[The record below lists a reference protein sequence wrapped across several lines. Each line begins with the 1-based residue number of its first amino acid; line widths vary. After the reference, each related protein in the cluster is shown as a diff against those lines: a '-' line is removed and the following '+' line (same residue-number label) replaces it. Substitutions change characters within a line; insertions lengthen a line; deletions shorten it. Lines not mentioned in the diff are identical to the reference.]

1 MERRCSSTWRCIRDE
16 DNPVNPYT
24 RGLGLVALIVFFPA
38 SVSAHGFGQRYDL
51 PVPLGLF
58 MLGAGASVVL
68 SFLGMGLFVRRK
80 RESMDYPS
88 YNLLASPL
96 SAWIGNRGFLSFVRA
111 ISVIL
116 FCVMLAAGFWGSEN
130 PDKNIAP
137 TMVWIIWWVGLAYIC
152 ALAGNLW
159 SLVNPWSIIFSG
171 AEALYRKITPGGSLS
186 PEQPFTESP
195 GVWPAVG
202 LFLWFAWAEI
212 VWPHNDLPLNLA
224 VAALGYSIITWTGM
238 FLYGKEAW
246 LRRGEAFSIIF
257 GVMGRFSVTEAR
269 VSGNGRNEWR
279 LRPPAV
285 GLLNTDGM
293 SNSMV
298 VLVVLMLATV
308 SFDGFTETPLWHLLR
323 AWMYEGVIW
332 VGRDA
337 LLVADTIALIAA
349 PMLFL
354 GVYYLFCIL
363 MRAMSG
369 SALSTGEFARLFV
382 LSLVP
387 IAIGYHV
394 AHYFSFL
401 FIQGQRIIP
410 LLSDPFGVGWNLWG
424 TAAYKVDIGIIGA
437 KTTWY
442 ASIAAIVIGHICAVY
457 LAHVTALRALDNRFA
472 AVRSQYPMLVLMVGY
487 TMVSLWIIA
496 QPITGG

>member
-1 MERRCSSTWRCIRDE
+1 MSVCIR
-16 DNPVNPYT
+16 
-24 RGLGLVALIVFFPA
+24 GLWLVAAVAFLPTTAF
-38 SVSAHGFGQRYDL
+38 AHGFGQRYDL

-68 SFLGMGLFVRRK
+68 SFLCMGLFVRK
-80 RESMDYPS
+80 KQESVDYPS

-96 SAWIGNRGFLSFVRA
+96 FTWMGNRIFLSFIRA
-111 ISVIL
+111 FSVAL
-116 FCVMLAAGFWGSEN
+116 FCLTLTAGFWGIEN

-137 TMVWIIWWVGLAYIC
+137 TMVWIIWWVGLAYVC

-159 SLVNPWSIIFSG
+159 SLVNPWSIIFLW
-171 AEALYRKITPGGSLS
+171 AEALYRKIKRGGSLS
-186 PEQPFTESP
+186 PKHPFSESP
-195 GVWPAVG
+195 DVWPAVG

-212 VWPHNDLPLNLA
+212 VWPHNDLPRNLA

-246 LRRGEAFSIIF
+246 LERGEAFSIIF
-257 GVMGRFSVTEAR
+257 GVMGRFSITEAR
-269 VSGNGRNEWR
+269 VSGNGRREWR

-285 GLLNTDGM
+285 GLLKTDGV
-293 SNSMV
+293 SKSMV

-308 SFDGFTETPLWHLLR
+308 SFDGFTETPLWHLIR
-323 AWMYEGVIW
+323 AVLYEAVVW

-337 LLVADTIALIAA
+337 LLIADTIALISV
-349 PMLFL
+349 PTLFL
-354 GVYYLFCIL
+354 GVYYLFCTL
-363 MRAMSG
+363 MRTISG

-410 LLSDPFGVGWNLWG
+410 LLSDPFGMGWDLWG

-457 LAHVTALRALDNRFA
+457 LAHMTALRALENRFA
-472 AVRSQYPMLVLMVGY
+472 AVRSQYPMLILMVGY

>member
-1 MERRCSSTWRCIRDE
+1 MSFFI
-16 DNPVNPYT
+16 
-24 RGLGLVALIVFFPA
+24 RGLWLAAAVVFLPTIA
-38 SVSAHGFGQRYDL
+38 SAHGFGQRYDL

-68 SFLGMGLFVRRK
+68 SFLGMGLFVRK
-80 RESMDYPS
+80 KQDSVDYPS
-88 YNLLASPL
+88 CDLLTSPL
-96 SAWIGNRGFLSFVRA
+96 FAWMGNRVFLSVIRVL
-111 ISVIL
+111 SVVL
-116 FCVMLAAGFWGSEN
+116 FCVTLVAGFWGSEN
-130 PDKNIAP
+130 PDKNIVP
-137 TMVWIIWWVGLAYIC
+137 TMVWIIWWVGLAYVC

-159 SLVNPWSIIFSG
+159 SLVNPWSVIFSW
-171 AEALYRKITPGGSLS
+171 AEALYKKIKPGASLS
-186 PEQPFTESP
+186 PAQPFSERP

-212 VWPHNDLPLNLA
+212 VWPHNDLPRNLT
-224 VAALGYSIITWTGM
+224 VATLGYSIITWAGM
-238 FLYGKEAW
+238 YLYGKDAW
-246 LRRGEAFSIIF
+246 LERGEAFSILF
-257 GVMGRFSVTEAR
+257 GVMGRFSITEAR
-269 VSGNGRNEWR
+269 TSGTGRSEWR
-279 LRPPAV
+279 MRPPAV

-298 VLVVLMLATV
+298 VFVVLMLATV
-308 SFDGFTETPLWHLLR
+308 SFDGFTETPLWHQIR
-323 AWMYEGVIW
+323 AGLYEVVIW
-332 VGRDA
+332 IGRDA

-349 PMLFL
+349 PGLFL
-354 GVYYLFCIL
+354 GVYYLFCML

-369 SALSTGEFARLFV
+369 STLSTGEFARLFV

-424 TAAYKVDIGIIGA
+424 TASYKIDIGIIGA
-437 KTTWY
+437 KATWY

-457 LAHVTALRALDNRFA
+457 LAHVTALRALENRFA

>member
-1 MERRCSSTWRCIRDE
+1 MNFHARWLWLS
-16 DNPVNPYT
+16 
-24 RGLGLVALIVFFPA
+24 VAVIFLPT

-68 SFLGMGLFVRRK
+68 SFLGMGLFVRKKQDRV
-80 RESMDYPS
+80 EYPS

-96 SAWIGNRGFLSFVRA
+96 FAWMGNRVFLLVIRVL
-111 ISVIL
+111 SVVL
-116 FCVMLAAGFWGSEN
+116 FCVTLAAGFWGSEN
-130 PDKNIAP
+130 PDKNFAP
-137 TMVWIIWWVGLAYIC
+137 TMIWIIWWVGLAYVC

-159 SLVNPWSIIFSG
+159 SLVNPWSVIFSW
-171 AEALYRKITPGGSLS
+171 AEALYQKIKPGASLS
-186 PEQPFTESP
+186 PEQPFSERP

-212 VWPHNDLPLNLA
+212 VWPHNDLPRNLA
-224 VAALGYSIITWTGM
+224 VATLGYSIITWAGM
-238 FLYGKEAW
+238 CLYGKEAW
-246 LRRGEAFSIIF
+246 LERGEAFSILY
-257 GVMGRFSVTEAR
+257 GVMGRFSITEAR
-269 VSGNGRNEWR
+269 TSGNRRSEWR

-285 GLLNTDGM
+285 GLLKTDGM

-298 VLVVLMLATV
+298 VFVVLMLATV
-308 SFDGFTETPLWHLLR
+308 SFDGFTETPLWHQIR
-323 AWMYEGVIW
+323 AGLYDAVVWI
-332 VGRDA
+332 GRDA

-349 PMLFL
+349 PGLFL
-354 GVYYLFCIL
+354 GVYYLFCML
-363 MRAMSG
+363 MRAVSG
-369 SALSTGEFARLFV
+369 STLSTGEFARLFV

-410 LLSDPFGVGWNLWG
+410 LLSDPFGVDWNLWG

-457 LAHVTALRALDNRFA
+457 LAHVTALRALENRFA
-472 AVRSQYPMLVLMVGY
+472 AVRSQYPMLILMVGY

>member
-1 MERRCSSTWRCIRDE
+1 MSLFIRRLW
-16 DNPVNPYT
+16 
-24 RGLGLVALIVFFPA
+24 LAAAVAFLPTSA
-38 SVSAHGFGQRYDL
+38 LAHGFGQRYDL

-68 SFLGMGLFVRRK
+68 SFLGMGFFVRK
-80 RESMDYPS
+80 KQESVDYPS

-96 SAWIGNRGFLSFVRA
+96 FGWMGSKVFLLLIRVLSIFM
-111 ISVIL
+111 
-116 FCVMLAAGFWGSEN
+116 FCVTLAAGFWGTEN
-130 PDKNIAP
+130 PDKNIVP
-137 TMVWIIWWVGLAYIC
+137 TMVWIIWWVGLAYVC
-152 ALAGNLW
+152 ALIGNLW
-159 SLVNPWSIIFSG
+159 SLVNPWSIIFSW
-171 AEALYRKITPGGSLS
+171 AEALYRKIKPGGSFSL
-186 PEQPFTESP
+186 EQPYPENL

-212 VWPHNDLPLNLA
+212 VWPHNDLPRNLA
-224 VAALGYSIITWTGM
+224 VATLRYSIITWTGM

-246 LRRGEAFSIIF
+246 LERGEAFSIMF
-257 GVMGRFSVTEAR
+257 GVMGRFSLTETR
-269 VSGNGRNEWR
+269 VSENGKNEWR

-293 SNSMV
+293 SYSMV
-298 VLVVLMLATV
+298 VLLVLMLATV
-308 SFDGFTETPLWHLLR
+308 SFDGFTETPLWHLIR
-323 AWMYEGVIW
+323 AGIYEGVVW

-337 LLVADTIALIAA
+337 LLLADTIALIAA
-349 PMLFL
+349 PALFL
-354 GVYYLFCIL
+354 GVYYLFCML

-424 TAAYKVDIGIIGA
+424 TAAYRVDIGIIGA

-457 LAHVTALRALDNRFA
+457 LAHVTALGALENRFA
-472 AVRSQYPMLVLMVGY
+472 AVRSQYPMLILMVGY

>member
-1 MERRCSSTWRCIRDE
+1 MSLFIRRLW
-16 DNPVNPYT
+16 
-24 RGLGLVALIVFFPA
+24 LAAAVAFLPTSA
-38 SVSAHGFGQRYDL
+38 LAHGFGQRYDL

-58 MLGAGASVVL
+58 ILGAGASVVL
-68 SFLGMGLFVRRK
+68 SFLGMGFFVRK
-80 RESMDYPS
+80 KQESVDYPG

-96 SAWIGNRGFLSFVRA
+96 FGWMGSKVFLLLIRVLSIFM
-111 ISVIL
+111 
-116 FCVMLAAGFWGSEN
+116 FCVTLAAGFWGTEN
-130 PDKNIAP
+130 PDKNIVP
-137 TMVWIIWWVGLAYIC
+137 TMVWIIWWVGLAYVC
-152 ALAGNLW
+152 ALIGNLW
-159 SLVNPWSIIFSG
+159 SLVNPWSIIFSW
-171 AEALYRKITPGGSLS
+171 AEVLYRKIKPGDSLS
-186 PEQPFTESP
+186 LEQPYPENL

-212 VWPHNDLPLNLA
+212 VWPHNDLPRNLA
-224 VAALGYSIITWTGM
+224 VATLGYSIITWTGM

-246 LRRGEAFSIIF
+246 LERGEAFSIMF
-257 GVMGRFSVTEAR
+257 GVMGRFSITETR
-269 VSGNGRNEWR
+269 VSESGKNEWR

-293 SNSMV
+293 SNSMM
-298 VLVVLMLATV
+298 VLLVLMLATV
-308 SFDGFTETPLWHLLR
+308 SFDGFTETPLWHLIR
-323 AWMYEGVIW
+323 AGIYEEVVW

-337 LLVADTIALIAA
+337 LLLADTMALIAA
-349 PMLFL
+349 PALFL
-354 GVYYLFCIL
+354 GVYYLFCML

-457 LAHVTALRALDNRFA
+457 LAHVTALRALENRFA
-472 AVRSQYPMLVLMVGY
+472 AVRSQYPMLILMVGY

>member
-1 MERRCSSTWRCIRDE
+1 MILGA
-16 DNPVNPYT
+16 
-24 RGLGLVALIVFFPA
+24 RGFSLVAFILIFPA
-38 SVSAHGFGQRYDL
+38 SASAHGFGQRYDL

-68 SFLGMGLFVRRK
+68 SFLGMGLFVRK
-80 RESMDYPS
+80 KQESVDYPS
-88 YNLLASPL
+88 HNLLASPVF
-96 SAWIGNRGFLSFVRA
+96 SWMGGSVFLSLIRA
-111 ISVIL
+111 LSVVL
-116 FCVMLAAGFWGSEN
+116 FCVTLAAGFWGTEN
-130 PDKNIAP
+130 PDKNFTP
-137 TMVWIIWWVGLAYIC
+137 TMVWIIWWVGLAYVC

-159 SLVNPWSIIFSG
+159 SLVNPWSIIFSW
-171 AEALYRKITPGGSLS
+171 AEALYSKIKPGGSLS
-186 PEQPFTESP
+186 PAQPFTESP

-212 VWPHNDLPLNLA
+212 VWPNNDLPHNLA
-224 VAALGYSIITWTGM
+224 LAATGYSIITWAGM
-238 FLYGKEAW
+238 FLYGKAAW
-246 LRRGEAFSIIF
+246 LERGEAFSIIF
-257 GVMGRFSVTEAR
+257 GVMGRFSTTEAR
-269 VSGNGRNEWR
+269 VDGEGRMEWR

-285 GLLNTDGM
+285 GLLSTNGM

-308 SFDGFTETPLWHLLR
+308 SFDGFTETPLWHSLR
-323 AWMYEGVIW
+323 AGIYEAVIW

-337 LLVADTIALIAA
+337 LLVADTIALVAA
-349 PMLFL
+349 PALFL
-354 GVYYLFCIL
+354 GVYYLFCML

-369 SALSTGEFARLFV
+369 SALTTGEFARLFV

-410 LLSDPFGVGWNLWG
+410 LLSDPFGMGWNLWG
-424 TAAYKVDIGIIGA
+424 TAGYKVDIGIIGA

-457 LAHVTALRALDNRFA
+457 LAHVTALRALENRFA
-472 AVRSQYPMLVLMVGY
+472 AVRSQYPMLLLMVGY

-496 QPITGG
+496 QPITDG

>member
-1 MERRCSSTWRCIRDE
+1 MSFFI
-16 DNPVNPYT
+16 
-24 RGLGLVALIVFFPA
+24 RGLWLAAAIVLLPTFA
-38 SVSAHGFGQRYDL
+38 SAHGFGQRYDL

-68 SFLGMGLFVRRK
+68 SFLGMGLFVRK
-80 RESMDYPS
+80 KHESVDYPS
-88 YNLLASPL
+88 CDLLASPL
-96 SAWIGNRGFLSFVRA
+96 LGWMGGAGFLSVIRA
-111 ISVIL
+111 LSVVL
-116 FCVMLAAGFWGSEN
+116 FCVMLAAGFWGTDE
-130 PDKNIAP
+130 PAKNIAP
-137 TMVWIIWWVGLAYIC
+137 TLIWIIWWVGLAYVC

-159 SLVNPWSIIFSG
+159 SLVNPWDITFSW
-171 AEALYRKITPGGSLS
+171 AETLYRKMGRGGSLS
-186 PEQPFTESP
+186 LERPFPERL
-195 GVWPAVG
+195 GVWPALY

-212 VWPHNDLPLNLA
+212 VWPNNDVPRNLSL
-224 VAALGYSIITWTGM
+224 AALGYSIITWAGM
-238 FLYGKEAW
+238 FVHGKKAW
-246 LRRGEAFSIIF
+246 LERGEAFSIIF
-257 GVMGRFSVTEAR
+257 DVMSRFSVTEAR
-269 VSGNGRNEWR
+269 ASEDGRREWR
-279 LRPPAV
+279 LRPPAA

-293 SNSMV
+293 SNSMMA
-298 VLVVLMLATV
+298 LVVLMLATV

-323 AWMYEGVIW
+323 AGIYEGVVW

-349 PMLFL
+349 PALFL

-369 SALSTGEFARLFV
+369 STLSTGEFARLFV

-457 LAHVTALRALDNRFA
+457 LAHVTALRALENRFA

-496 QPITGG
+496 QPITDG

>member
-1 MERRCSSTWRCIRDE
+1 MSFFI
-16 DNPVNPYT
+16 
-24 RGLGLVALIVFFPA
+24 RGLWLAAAIVFLPNFA
-38 SVSAHGFGQRYDL
+38 SAHGFGQRYDL

-68 SFLGMGLFVRRK
+68 SFLGMGLFVRK
-80 RESMDYPS
+80 KHESVDYPS
-88 YNLLASPL
+88 CDLLASPL
-96 SAWIGNRGFLSFVRA
+96 LGWMGGAGFM
-111 ISVIL
+111 SVIRALSVVL
-116 FCVMLAAGFWGSEN
+116 FCVMLAAGFWGTDE
-130 PDKNIAP
+130 PAKNIAP
-137 TMVWIIWWVGLAYIC
+137 TLIWIIWWVGLAYVC

-159 SLVNPWSIIFSG
+159 SLVNPWDITFSW
-171 AEALYRKITPGGSLS
+171 AETLYRKMGRGGSLS
-186 PEQPFTESP
+186 LERPFPERL
-195 GVWPAVG
+195 GVWPALY

-212 VWPHNDLPLNLA
+212 VWPNNDVPRNLSL
-224 VAALGYSIITWTGM
+224 AALGYSIITWAGM
-238 FLYGKEAW
+238 FVHGKKVW
-246 LRRGEAFSIIF
+246 LERGEAFSIIF
-257 GVMGRFSVTEAR
+257 DVMSRFSVTEAR
-269 VSGNGRNEWR
+269 ASEDGRREWR
-279 LRPPAV
+279 LRPPAA

-293 SNSMV
+293 SNSMMA
-298 VLVVLMLATV
+298 LVVLMLATV
-308 SFDGFTETPLWHLLR
+308 SFDGFTETPLWHILR
-323 AWMYEGVIW
+323 AGIYEGVIW

-349 PMLFL
+349 PALFL

-369 SALSTGEFARLFV
+369 STLSTGEFARLFV

-457 LAHVTALRALDNRFA
+457 LAHVTALRALENRFA

-496 QPITGG
+496 QPITDG

>member
-1 MERRCSSTWRCIRDE
+1 MSLFIRRLW
-16 DNPVNPYT
+16 
-24 RGLGLVALIVFFPA
+24 LAAAVAFLPTSA
-38 SVSAHGFGQRYDL
+38 LAHGFGQRYDL

-58 MLGAGASVVL
+58 ILGAGASVVL
-68 SFLGMGLFVRRK
+68 SFLGMGFFVRK
-80 RESMDYPS
+80 KQESVDYPG

-96 SAWIGNRGFLSFVRA
+96 FGWMGSKVFLLLIRVLSIFM
-111 ISVIL
+111 
-116 FCVMLAAGFWGSEN
+116 FCVTLAAGFWGTEN
-130 PDKNIAP
+130 PDKNIVP
-137 TMVWIIWWVGLAYIC
+137 TMVWIIWWVGLAYVC
-152 ALAGNLW
+152 ALIGNLW
-159 SLVNPWSIIFSG
+159 SLVNPWSIIFSW
-171 AEALYRKITPGGSLS
+171 AEVLYRKIKPGDSLS
-186 PEQPFTESP
+186 LEQPYPENL

-212 VWPHNDLPLNLA
+212 VWPHNDLPRNLA
-224 VAALGYSIITWTGM
+224 VATLGYSIITWTGM

-246 LRRGEAFSIIF
+246 LERGEAFSIMF
-257 GVMGRFSVTEAR
+257 GVMGRFSITETR
-269 VSGNGRNEWR
+269 VSESGKNEWR

-298 VLVVLMLATV
+298 VLLVLMLATV
-308 SFDGFTETPLWHLLR
+308 SFDGFTETPLWHLIR
-323 AWMYEGVIW
+323 AGIYEGVVW

-337 LLVADTIALIAA
+337 LLLADTMALIAA
-349 PMLFL
+349 PALFL
-354 GVYYLFCIL
+354 GVYYLFCML

-457 LAHVTALRALDNRFA
+457 LAHVTALRALENRFA
-472 AVRSQYPMLVLMVGY
+472 AVRSQYPMLILMVGY